1 MTTVAD
7 EAQSVAP
14 VRRGR
19 RTFAIAM
26 ALAMVLLILGGLL
39 ALLLIT
45 PDRPQGDAS
54 AVSATFLG
62 YTNNAAGA
70 RVAVFSI
77 SNRSPLPIRRE
88 RYYETHVLIDGIW
101 KPQPSVHLPYARS
114 PVIPPN
120 QSEVWAIDVPAKEG
134 RWRVCF
140 PYVEHQTQLEEMKE
154 AIRKKL
160 RGLGFRLRGPRPT
173 YAGFSDEVASNHQQA
188 R

>member
-1 MTTVAD
+1 MTALAD
-7 EAQSVAP
+7 QPQSVAS

-19 RTFAIAM
+19 RTFAIAV
-26 ALAMVLLILGGLL
+26 ALALVLMMILGVL

-45 PDRPQGDAS
+45 PGGPQGDAS

-62 YTNNAAGA
+62 YKNNAVGT
-70 RVAVFSI
+70 RVAIFRI
-77 SNRSPLPIRRE
+77 NNRSPLPIRRE
-88 RYYETHVLIDGIW
+88 RYYETHVLTNGTW

-120 QSEVWAIDVPAKEG
+120 QSEVWTIDVPAKDG
-134 RWRVCF
+134 RWRVVF
-140 PYVEHQTQLEEMKE
+140 PYVEHQTQFEEMKE

-160 RGLGFRLRGPRPT
+160 RGLGFRLRSARPT
-173 YAGFSDEVASNHQQA
+173 YAGFSDEVAPDH